1 MLFSVFFLSSFSYA
15 ISRSMSAVEFS
26 SYSNK
31 RDSLASISSAFDYRQ
46 FTPSSKNTVNEF
58 LGLSL
63 PLDLSR
69 LFQVRTIG
77 FGVYCFTG
85 YFSVLT
91 VLKSQILSSYFVTAF
106 IEDKL
111 NIFLTKQ
118 KQVIQI
124 SLELVRRASSV
135 CGKLSL

>member
-1 MLFSVFFLSSFSYA
+1 M
-15 ISRSMSAVEFS
+15 
-26 SYSNK
+26 
-31 RDSLASISSAFDYRQ
+31 
-46 FTPSSKNTVNEF
+46 FTF
-58 LGLSL
+58 
-63 PLDLSR
+63 
-69 LFQVRTIG
+69 
-77 FGVYCFTG
+77 FTG

>member
-1 MLFSVFFLSSFSYA
+1 M
-15 ISRSMSAVEFS
+15 
-26 SYSNK
+26 
-31 RDSLASISSAFDYRQ
+31 
-46 FTPSSKNTVNEF
+46 FTF
-58 LGLSL
+58 
-63 PLDLSR
+63 
-69 LFQVRTIG
+69 
-77 FGVYCFTG
+77 FTG

-135 CGKLSL
+135 CDKLSL

>member
-1 MLFSVFFLSSFSYA
+1 M
-15 ISRSMSAVEFS
+15 
-26 SYSNK
+26 
-31 RDSLASISSAFDYRQ
+31 
-46 FTPSSKNTVNEF
+46 FTF
-58 LGLSL
+58 
-63 PLDLSR
+63 
-69 LFQVRTIG
+69 
-77 FGVYCFTG
+77 FTG

-135 CGKLSL
+135 CGKLSLNGFARRYRIPNSFAGADFPFVNGRCHFK

>member
-1 MLFSVFFLSSFSYA
+1 M
-15 ISRSMSAVEFS
+15 
-26 SYSNK
+26 
-31 RDSLASISSAFDYRQ
+31 
-46 FTPSSKNTVNEF
+46 FTF
-58 LGLSL
+58 
-63 PLDLSR
+63 
-69 LFQVRTIG
+69 
-77 FGVYCFTG
+77 FTG

-91 VLKSQILSSYFVTAF
+91 VFKSQILSSYFVTAF

-124 SLELVRRASSV
+124 SPELVRRASSV